1 MTMQFDMTKAQKTEF
16 EPIPEGDYTVTIEDA
31 TEGVTENDKPTAYI
45 EMTLRLA
52 SNRIVWDRL
61 WADNPIKATFVA
73 RAVGAEF
80 DGELTP
86 AMLKG
91 KQVSIHLVI
100 DDKGDKPRNKVT
112 MYHGA
117 EQASVPF

>member
-1 MTMQFDMTKAQKTEF
+1 MQFDAIKTKEF
-16 EPIPEGDYTVTIEDA
+16 EPIPEGDYAVIIEDA
-31 TEGVTENDKPTAYI
+31 KEGRTESEDPTDYI

-52 SNRIVWDRL
+52 NNRIVWDRL

-73 RAVGAEF
+73 RAVGTEF

-112 MYHGA
+112 MYRGA
-117 EQASVPF
+117 EQAPVPF